1 MFAGLTETTAGLSNE
16 NISPPAATHYSFSLK
31 LKLNNS
37 KVRVDF
43 KGIFLK
49 QDKVTFTR
57 KNIVKLYIAYKLNRR
72 SLIFLLKI
80 ACLEVLS

>member
-1 MFAGLTETTAGLSNE
+1 MAGFSNE

-49 QDKVTFTR
+49 QDKVIFTR
-57 KNIVKLYIAYKLNRR
+57 KNIVKLYIVYELNRR